1 MDSLIDPV
9 ILATALIG
17 SFAIAFMAQ
26 RAALSLIVKAMNLTR
41 LNASSN
47 R

>member
-9 ILATALIG
+9 ILAAALVG
-17 SFAIAFMAQ
+17 SFALAFMAQ
-26 RAALSLIVKAMNLTR
+26 RAALRLIVKAMNVTR
-41 LNASSN
+41 INASSN